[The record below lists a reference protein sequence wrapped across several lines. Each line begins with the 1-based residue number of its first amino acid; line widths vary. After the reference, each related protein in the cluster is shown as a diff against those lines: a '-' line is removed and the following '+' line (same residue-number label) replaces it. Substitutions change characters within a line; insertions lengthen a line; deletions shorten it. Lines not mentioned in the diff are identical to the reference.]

1 MIPNQESCSDPGST
15 KRQRAHDPDDSPKIG
30 PLPKISKTSLGDTH
44 ENQRASRLEE
54 ELKEMLQVKNS
65 TVYTLSDDA

>member
-1 MIPNQESCSDPGST
+1 
-15 KRQRAHDPDDSPKIG
+15 
-30 PLPKISKTSLGDTH
+30 LGDTH